1 MRFSAI
7 CKRLVVPFLLTA
19 MASCASV
26 RGNDQG
32 SPPVNETEAIEYQKS
47 INRCTKTGGTRVVK
61 IKGELRC
68 Y

>member
-26 RGNDQG
+26 RGNDQ
-32 SPPVNETEAIEYQKS
+32 AIEYQKS